1 MKKAVYALLLTV
13 CFVAN
18 FSPAIKAG
26 GPQEKNPEAEKVQDA
41 ILVCQDLIG
50 LPEEGIPK
58 ALLHNAQ
65 AIAVIPGVVKAAYL
79 VGGQHGKGVL
89 MARQENGAWSYPVFV
104 KLTGGS
110 IGFQFGAEKADIIL
124 VFKDKRS
131 VRTIAKGKFT
141 LGGDASI
148 AAGPVGAGTSAS
160 TDVKFE
166 AEVYSYSKAKGLFGG
181 ISLDGAALLLDKD
194 AGTKFYRSF
203 DLTTEDILDKA
214 DIEAPQ
220 AARDLRETV
229 TKYAK

>member
-1 MKKAVYALLLTV
+1 MKKAIYVLLLAV
-13 CFVAN
+13 CLFVCC
-18 FSPAIKAG
+18 PAVIKAG
-26 GPQEKNPEAEKVQDA
+26 GPQEKNTEAEKVQDA
-41 ILVCQDLIG
+41 ILVCQDLLG
-50 LPEEGIPK
+50 HPEEGIPK

-65 AIAVIPGVVKAAYL
+65 AIAIIPGVVKAAYL

-89 MARQENGAWSYPVFV
+89 MARQENGTWSYPVFI
-104 KLTGGS
+104 KLAGGS
-110 IGFQFGAEKADIIL
+110 IGFQVGAEKADIIL

-141 LGGDASI
+141 LGADASI

-181 ISLDGAALLLDKD
+181 ISVKGAALQIDKD
-194 AGTKFYRSF
+194 ADAKFYRSF